1 MYGLSLFAQF
11 SFAAVHSTS
20 YLAMHVTP
28 KYANLNVMPYANPN
42 APKGGVFSQ
51 SSLGTFDNLNSMNGK
66 GSATE
71 GVNYLFD
78 TLMDR
83 SLDEPRVMYPLLAEK
98 VSYDPDDLRFI
109 IFHLNSKARFN
120 NGQPVTADDV
130 KFTFDTYQT
139 KANLGFQ
146 MYLSDLAKTEVISR
160 YQVKFIF
167 KSRNNVEM
175 PLIVASL
182 PIYSK
187 QDWSNKDFT
196 RITLQPIVGSG
207 PYMLERIDAGRSISY
222 KRSPN
227 YWAKDLPV
235 NKGRYNFDRLKY
247 VYYRNLEVS
256 FEGFKSRQ
264 FYLYEEK
271 NIRNWMTAYNFPA
284 MQSGWIKKYKARLG
298 TPLDIQSL
306 VFNIR
311 RSPLN
316 DIHLRKAL
324 TYAYDFE
331 WQNKALFFNQN
342 RRLQSYFDNTD
353 LAATGKPS
361 TAELNIIQPFL
372 AQLDPVMRQGVLAD
386 WRYPV
391 SDGSG
396 FNRQNLLIAQK
407 ILKDTGYVIR
417 NGKLYDRQGKLIQ
430 IELLMQLENPQRELM
445 PFVRNLNRLG
455 IQVNLRQVDVPQY
468 MERIRH
474 QDFDM
479 MVMKMPQTLTPG
491 KEQAQFWSSAAA
503 DESNNYNYS
512 GIKNPVI
519 DQMIDKIVAA
529 KTRDEVVLYTH
540 VLDRLLR
547 AGYYQILT
555 YGKPERW
562 FSYWDIY
569 QQPKVKP
576 KLSVGWEYWWVDAD
590 KASKLDQ
597 AIQKHQ

>member
-1 MYGLSLFAQF
+1 MIALLASKRLSLLYGLSLFAQF
-11 SFAAVHSTS
+11 SFAAVHTTP

-28 KYANLNVMPYANPN
+28 KYAQLHAMPYANPN
-42 APKGGVFSQ
+42 APKGGVLSQ

-78 TLMDR
+78 SLMDR

-98 VSYDPDDLRFI
+98 VSYDPDNLQFI
-109 IFHLNSKARFN
+109 IFHLNPKARFN
-120 NGQPVTADDV
+120 NGQPVTAEDV

-146 MYLSDLAKTEVISR
+146 MYLSDLAKTEVISK

-167 KSRNNVEM
+167 KSKNNVEM

-187 QDWSNKDFT
+187 QDWKNKDFT
-196 RITLQPIVGSG
+196 RVTLQPIVGSG
-207 PYMLERIDAGRSISY
+207 PYMVERIDAGRSISY

-227 YWAKDLPV
+227 YWARDLPV

-342 RRLQSYFDNTD
+342 QRLQSYFDNTD

-361 TAELNIIQPFL
+361 AAELNIIQPL
-372 AQLDPVMRQGVLAD
+372 LPQLDPVMRQGVLAD

-407 ILKDTGYVIR
+407 VLKDAGYVIR
-417 NGKLYDRQGKLIQ
+417 NGKLYDRQGKPVQ
-430 IELLMQLENPQRELM
+430 IELLMQQENAPRELM

-455 IQVNLRQVDVPQY
+455 IQVKLRQVDVPQY
-468 MERIRH
+468 MERIRR

-491 KEQAQFWSSAAA
+491 KEQAQFWSSHAA
-503 DESNNYNYS
+503 DEAGNYNYS
-512 GIKNPVI
+512 GIKNPAI
-519 DQMIDKIVAA
+519 DQMINKIVAA
-529 KTRDEVVLYTH
+529 KTREEVVLYTH

-555 YGKPERW
+555 YGK
-562 FSYWDIY
+562 
-569 QQPKVKP
+569 
-576 KLSVGWEYWWVDAD
+576 
-590 KASKLDQ
+590 
-597 AIQKHQ
+597 

>member
-1 MYGLSLFAQF
+1 MYGLSLFAPL
-11 SFAAVHSTS
+11 SFAAMQTTP
-20 YLAMHVTP
+20 YLAMHVQP
-28 KYANLNVMPYANPN
+28 KYAQLKAMPYANPN
-42 APKGGVFSQ
+42 APKGGMLSQ

-66 GSATE
+66 GSSTE

-78 TLMDR
+78 SLMDR
-83 SLDEPRVMYPLLAEK
+83 SLDEPRVMYPLLAEQ
-98 VSYDPDDLRFI
+98 VSYDPDHLQTVT
-109 IFHLNSKARFN
+109 FHLNPKARFN
-120 NGQPVTADDV
+120 NGQPLTAEDV

-146 MYLSDLAKTEVISR
+146 MYLSDLARTEVLSR
-160 YQVKFIF
+160 HQVKFIF
-167 KSRNNVEM
+167 KSKNNVEM

-187 QDWSNKDFT
+187 LDWKNKDFS
-196 RITLQPIVGSG
+196 RVTLQPIVGSG
-207 PYMLERIDAGRSISY
+207 PYRVERIDAGRSITY

-235 NKGRYNFDRLKY
+235 NKGRYNFDRVKY
-247 VYYRNLEVS
+247 VYYRNLDVS

-264 FYLYEEK
+264 FNLYEEK
-271 NIRNWMTAYNFPA
+271 NIRNWVTSYHFPA
-284 MQSGWIKKYKARLG
+284 AKAGLVKKYKAHLA

-311 RSPLN
+311 RAPLN
-316 DIHLRKAL
+316 DIRLRQAL

-342 RRLQSYFDNTD
+342 QRLQSYFDNTD
-353 LAATGKPS
+353 LAAKGRPS
-361 TAELNIIQPFL
+361 AAELNILKPYL
-372 AQLDPVMRQGVLAD
+372 AQLNPLMRQGVLTD

-396 FNRQNLLIAQK
+396 FNRNNLLIAQK
-407 ILKDTGYVIR
+407 ILNDAGYVIR
-417 NGKLYDRQGKLIQ
+417 DGKLYDRTGKAIQ
-430 IELLMQLENPQRELM
+430 IELLMQQDNPQRELM
-445 PFVRNLNRLG
+445 PFVRNLKRLG

-468 MERIRH
+468 MERIRR

-479 MVMKMPQTLTPG
+479 MVLKLPQTLTPG
-491 KEQAQFWSSAAA
+491 KEQAQFWGSAAA
-503 DESNNYNYS
+503 DESGNYNYS

-519 DQMIDKIVAA
+519 DQMIENIVMA
-529 KTRDEVVLYTH
+529 KTREEVVLYTR

-562 FSYWDIY
+562 FAYWDIY
-569 QQPKVKP
+569 QQPSVKP
-576 KLSVGWEYWWVDAD
+576 KLSVGWEYWWVDTD
-590 KASKLDQ
+590 KAKKQEQS
-597 AIQKHQ
+597 IQKH